1 MPTNPSPDQNE
12 KTPQKPAANE
22 LDPGQ
27 LDKVTGGLK
36 SGGFKSNKTAD
47 PCEGGE

>member
-1 MPTNPSPDQNE
+1 MPTHPRDQDQ
-12 KTPQKPAANE
+12 KTAKQPASDE
-22 LDPGQ
+22 LDPSQ

-36 SGGFKSNKTAD
+36 STGVKSNKTAD